1 MRVKRVLKKNLIGR
15 QKYQS
20 ALVKIVEDTFYYE
33 IDLNYFYQDPKAKIV
48 FEYTEQY
55 RLLFEAERKAKIS
68 FI

>member
-1 MRVKRVLKKNLIGR
+1 MRVKRKLKKNLIGR
-15 QKYQS
+15 QKCQS
-20 ALVKIVEDTFYYE
+20 ALAIIFKDTFYYE

-55 RLLFEAERKAKIS
+55 RLFFEAERKAKIN